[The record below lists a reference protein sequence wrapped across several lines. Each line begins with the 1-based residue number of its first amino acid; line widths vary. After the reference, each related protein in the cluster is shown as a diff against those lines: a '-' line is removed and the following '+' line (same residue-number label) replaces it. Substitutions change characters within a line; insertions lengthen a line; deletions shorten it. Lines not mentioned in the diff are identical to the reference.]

1 MKRKFFLI
9 SVFLLLIISCKTTE
23 QVVYGYPYGNPL
35 CMSPEELVKAKEK
48 VKNGEYSWCNHIAI
62 HYESLEPS
70 NMGMAMY
77 WWTYGAEHG
86 DSKCMYNLGYELCEI
101 YKEKEE
107 GLYWIKKAAENGLEF
122 AIDYLES
129 RGL

>member
-1 MKRKFFLI
+1 MKIKYILI
-9 SVFLLLIISCKTTE
+9 SVFLLLIMSCKSTE

-48 VKNGEYSWCNHIAI
+48 IKNGEYSWCNHIAI

-70 NMGMAMY
+70 NMAMAMY
-77 WWTYGAEHG
+77 WWTYGAEHE
-86 DSKCMYNLGYELCEI
+86 DPLCMYSLGFKLI
-101 YKEKEE
+101 DLLKEE
-107 GLYWIKKAAENGLEF
+107 EEGIYWLKKAAEYGEEF
-122 AIDYLES
+122 AIDYLER